1 MRSILLLVT
10 TRGTSRPNDR
20 TAQPMSRTVKIVF
33 ASLIGVALVLTAF
46 VGGLLTARIMSATI
60 SLNDVPDTGSY
71 SAAVA
76 EVWELLQAE
85 ALEPPTETTATI
97 GLING
102 LVQSNG
108 DRYARFIPESE
119 MKEWAEQKTGTFGG
133 IGVVLSEKDGTVY
146 VVEVYDGTPA
156 AKAGLRSG
164 DYFYAVDG
172 EENENWTV
180 EGIQAR
186 VKGEIGTDVSLTMMR
201 PWPKGERP
209 DDVFALG
216 DKYDV
221 TITRA
226 TIEVP
231 IVESEMKAGNVGWV
245 SLTDFNDR
253 STSELSEAI
262 QKLEADG
269 ATSLILDLRNNPGG
283 LLEQAV
289 GVTSLFVDEG
299 TVVTVESRTSDDE
312 VLTVTGQTVTDLPL
326 VVLINENSAS
336 AAEIVAGALQ
346 DHDRATLVGAT
357 SFGKGS
363 VQTQAPLESGG
374 IVVFTIA
381 HYLTPAGQAING
393 VGLTPDQ
400 LVEMETHDMQDEA
413 TDVQLKAAIE
423 AARSLR

>member
-1 MRSILLLVT
+1 M
-10 TRGTSRPNDR
+10 PR
-20 TAQPMSRTVKIVF
+20 TAKIVF
-33 ASLIGVALVLTAF
+33 AALLGIVLVLGAF
-46 VGGLLTARIMSATI
+46 TGGLLTARFVATAMNP
-60 SLNDVPDTGSY
+60 SSQVSTSSY
-71 SAAVA
+71 DAAVD
-76 EVWELLQAE
+76 EVWGLLQQE
-85 ALEPPTETTATI
+85 ALEPPNETTATI

-108 DRYARFIPESE
+108 DRYARYIPASE
-119 MKEWAEQKTGTFGG
+119 MEEWTEQKTGVFGG

-146 VVEVYDGTPA
+146 VVEVYEGTPA
-156 AKAGLRSG
+156 AAAGLRSG
-164 DYFYAVDG
+164 DYFYGVDG
-172 EENENWTV
+172 EEKENWSV

-186 VKGEIGTDVSLTMMR
+186 VKGEVGTDVQLTMMR

-209 DDVFALG
+209 DDLFALG
-216 DKYDV
+216 EKYDV

-245 SLTDFNDR
+245 SLSDFNDR
-253 STSELSEAI
+253 STSELAAAI
-262 QKLEADG
+262 AELEADG
-269 ATSLILDLRNNPGG
+269 ATSLVLDLRNNPGG

-289 GVTSLFVDEG
+289 GVTSLFVKEG
-299 TVVTVESRTSDDE
+299 TVVTVESRVAEDE
-312 VLTVTGQTVTDLPL
+312 VLSVMGQTVTDLPM

-346 DHDRATLVGAT
+346 DHKRATLLGVT

-374 IVVFTIA
+374 VVVFTIA

-393 VGLTPDQ
+393 VGLTPDEV
-400 LVEMETHDMQDEA
+400 VEMETHAMLEES
-413 TDVQLKAAIE
+413 TDIQLKAAIE
-423 AARSLR
+423 KAQSLR